1 MKARCQ
7 LPFLH
12 LAFFIYSAL
21 LYLFIGLVTLPP
33 PIPFSLLIAHLIL
46 SA

>member
-7 LPFLH
+7 RPFSH
-12 LAFFIYSAL
+12 LAFFIYLAL
-21 LYLFIGLVTLPP
+21 LYLLIGLVTLPP
-33 PIPFSLLIAHLIL
+33 PIPLGLLIAHLIL